1 MSRSFRTPVKLPTK
15 PRKGLLALDH
25 RPQHP
30 PTSPSL
36 FRTPVAVR
44 TVRRKDEPKVTQLME
59 LDNTLLNAVDLENI
73 QQTSGRKTDSPKNGP
88 SNANLKRSLPVG
100 VEPKIVAST
109 PKRRKSSNGGR
120 KMYVLQMSME
130 AGAANKDEGNGGEND
145 PARAESL
152 TRSRRSATSCED
164 DNDDEDMLPCGQ
176 EMVCNNETLNTD
188 DIIQDKLRKLS
199 TSRVNATHLASQ
211 LPALSDE
218 VFEVFTNPAIC
229 SQYMRLD
236 QSVLEDGE
244 HKAELIRSSQ
254 PNEDDRKRLAG
265 RGSTEDEPTIPHN
278 LSDEQRR
285 LQMNAVERIFADCE
299 RTLHDMTNLGQIDAE
314 TIEMVAAEEKQLP
327 PAPLPAPP
335 GPSKMSNTLAAIDW
349 DEEIQQ
355 NTVRPRV
362 SSLFLEKGP
371 FYGLPSSVRRILRD
385 FRGIGELYDWQREC
399 LELPAVQ
406 ERRNLIYALPTSG
419 GKTLVAEIL
428 MLREVLCRL
437 HNVLFIVPYVSLAQ
451 EKMIALSPFSIELQF
466 LLEEYS
472 GGKGQCPPRKRRKK
486 NAIFVCTIEKAMML
500 MDSLVEE
507 SRANEIG
514 LIVIDELHMIG
525 EPRRGACLEMLIT
538 KVQAL
543 RAGIQIVGMS
553 ATIGNLN
560 EVARF
565 MLADVYCR
573 DFRPVELQEYVKCG
587 EALYEVR
594 GQQQGHGARSE
605 QVFGEKRSL
614 RFEDYTDELRRIDPD
629 GIVGLILQVIPTG
642 SCLVFCPT
650 KRMCENLSAMLAKH
664 LPATLV
670 EHRAEEKAKLIKSLA
685 EDGSVA
691 PILPQSFRVGVAYH
705 HAGLTQDER
714 RTIEDAFRAGV
725 LSLIVCTSTLAAG
738 VNLPAQRVIIRS
750 PYIGTSFLTL
760 SRYKQMVGRAGRAGF
775 GEKGDSILVCAQRDI
790 PQVCEMLCAPMD
802 LAESSLMEDD
812 RVQFKSLLLSAIGLG
827 ICGTRDAL
835 QTLASS
841 TLLSQQAG
849 RRQLELSTITDEV
862 IVQLYQ
868 GNAIKARHDSC
879 LRNPPNMIVTIS
891 TAEAEEPVP
900 ELTMF
905 PLSDLHGTTPRTATF
920 IRVHK
925 DPSQPGK
932 LIKTIERTSQLEVNR
947 LGKAAIRGG
956 FDMEKALR
964 YYDEMQTLGKRLCVL
979 DEYDLFYLIL
989 LEDGREVHLK
999 VEELIALIN
1008 QLTSEQQRIAER
1020 YGIGNVLMTKILTR
1034 RTIPDEQMHKMLR
1047 FVRVMIVHELW
1058 RQTSVQEVAQRYHV
1072 NAGSLQTLMNGTA
1085 GTAYSLLRMCEEVP
1099 ELWAFKHLLTGII
1112 ERLTHCCKQ
1121 ELMPLMELPSVKL
1134 GRAKQ
1139 LYRAGFTTLAS
1150 IARAKS
1156 KELVESIEHMNY
1168 RAANQLIL
1176 SAKAKLMQEVDALR
1190 EQAEEYLSQLN
1201 R

>member
-1 MSRSFRTPVKLPTK
+1 MSRGFRVPAQLPTK
-15 PRKGLLALDH
+15 PRKGLLPLDH
-25 RPQHP
+25 RPQLP
-30 PTSPSL
+30 PTSPSV
-36 FRTPVAVR
+36 FRAPVAVR
-44 TVRRKDEPKVTQLME
+44 TVKRKDDSKVAQLME

-73 QQTSGRKTDSPKNGP
+73 EQQAIARKPASPRNEP
-88 SNANLKRSLPVG
+88 SKAKFKRSLPAG
-100 VEPKIVAST
+100 AEPKILAST
-109 PKRRKSSNGGR
+109 PKRRRSSNGGR
-120 KMYVLQMSME
+120 KIYVLQMSME
-130 AGAANKDEGNGGEND
+130 AEAAGDAPPAPAASDESNAEND

-152 TRSRRSATSCED
+152 SRLRRSTASCEED
-164 DNDDEDMLPCGQ
+164 DDDEDLLPCGQ
-176 EMVCNNETLNTD
+176 EVVRNNETLNTD
-188 DIIQDKLRKLS
+188 DIIRDKLRKLG
-199 TSRVNATHLASQ
+199 TTRINATHIASQ
-211 LPALSDE
+211 LAALGDE

-236 QSVLEDGE
+236 QSVLEEGE
-244 HKAELIRSSQ
+244 NKAELIRSSQ
-254 PNEDDRKRLAG
+254 TNGDDRERMA
-265 RGSTEDEPTIPHN
+265 RRVSTEDEPPIPHN
-278 LSDEQRR
+278 LSDEQRK
-285 LQMNAVERIFADCE
+285 LQINAVERIFADCE
-299 RTLHDMTNLGQIDAE
+299 RTLHDMTNLDQMEAE
-314 TIEMVAAEEKQLP
+314 TIEMAAVEERPQP
-327 PAPLPAPP
+327 PAL
-335 GPSKMSNTLAAIDW
+335 PSKLSNTLAAIDW

-355 NTVRPRV
+355 NTVKPRV
-362 SSLFLEKGP
+362 SSFFLEKGP
-371 FYGLPSSVRRILRD
+371 FYGLPSSVRRILKD

-399 LELPAVQ
+399 LELPAIQ

-437 HNVLFIVPYVSLAQ
+437 HNVIFIVPYVSLAQ

-486 NAIFVCTIEKAMML
+486 NTIFVCTIEKAMML

-514 LIVIDELHMIG
+514 MIVIDELHMIG

-594 GQQQGHGARSE
+594 GQQGHGSRSE

-614 RFEDYTDELRRIDPD
+614 RFEDYSDELRRIDPD

-664 LPATLV
+664 LPPALA

-691 PILPQSFRVGVAYH
+691 PVLPQSFRVGVAYH

-790 PQVCEMLCAPMD
+790 PQVCEMLCSPMD
-802 LAESSLMEDD
+802 LAESSLMVDD

-841 TLLSQQAG
+841 TLLSQQAE
-849 RRQLELSTITDEV
+849 RRQLDLHTITDEV

-868 GNAIKARHDSC
+868 GNAIKARQDSC

-891 TAEAEEPVP
+891 MAEAEEPAP
-900 ELTMF
+900 ELTF
-905 PLSDLHGTTPRTATF
+905 GDSHGETPRAASF

-932 LIKTIERTSQLEVNR
+932 LIKTIERNSQLEVNR

-956 FDMEKALR
+956 FDMEKAVR

-999 VEELIALIN
+999 VDELIALIN
-1008 QLTSEQQRIAER
+1008 QMTSEQQRIAER

-1034 RTIPDEQMHKMLR
+1034 RAIPDEQMHKMLR
-1047 FVRVMIVHELW
+1047 FVRVLIVHELW

-1112 ERLTHCCKQ
+1112 ERLTHCCKL

-1156 KELVESIEHMNY
+1156 KELVESVEHMNY